1 MSPQQ
6 QRAGGLAGD
15 IILYLRR
22 TDGRPTEEE
31 IRRRLGFGFGEYQ
44 KFKNVSVVFM
54 GSDGGDI
61 SGSSPLNALAAPH
74 PLWTEKSTSTLTD

>member
-1 MSPQQ
+1 MSPQQQ

-54 GSDGGDI
+54 GSDGDS
-61 SGSSPLNALAAPH
+61 SGSSPSNALAAPH